1 LTITKHM
8 SVQTYI
14 IQHHESRKVA
24 QNVCYS
30 GASALVGIFTT
41 GARWLV
47 GADVKIRS
55 SIWVGAF
62 VKQPFV
68 VLARVLLLLALYYT
82 YDPTVPDRLMM
93 SITAWTDPVLASMDV
108 RNNVPGAATTMKC
121 KDFAL
126 HFATSLYMV
135 FTHAAAIVNALSTGI
150 TEQTVLS
157 VAENLLMMPYSW
169 ATSYDHFAQLGLA
182 SISTATIVYTLTGIE
197 YYTVGM
203 FAKFLE
209 YMWFDKHEHAKDE
222 YKEIVLQVLGQKL
235 PLANACWW
243 QQSPANILFEKAVET
258 HGSPTH
264 IAALLRDSPL
274 EQRCQGKWKNG
285 KTCTHKAKYGQYCG
299 HHHKLN

>member
-1 LTITKHM
+1 M

-14 IQHHESRKVA
+14 VQHHESRKVA

-197 YYTVGM
+197 YYTVGVL
-203 FAKFLE
+203 AKFLE
-209 YMWFDKHEHAKDE
+209 YIWFDKHEHAKDE

-235 PLANACWW
+235 LLGTACWW
-243 QQSPANILFEKAVET
+243 QQSPANLLFEKAVET

-274 EQRCQGKWKNG
+274 EQRCQGKWQSG
-285 KTCTHKAKYGQYCG
+285 KACTHKAKYGHFCG
-299 HHHKLN
+299 HHKK

>member
-1 LTITKHM
+1 M

-14 IQHHESRKVA
+14 IQHRESRKVA

-182 SISTATIVYTLTGIE
+182 SISTTTIVYTLTGIE

>member
-1 LTITKHM
+1 M
-8 SVQTYI
+8 SIQTYVA
-14 IQHHESRKVA
+14 QHHESQKVA

-30 GASALVGIFTT
+30 GASALAGIFMT

-55 SIWVGAF
+55 SIWVGAY

-68 VLARVLLLLALYYT
+68 VLARVLLLLALYYV
-82 YDPTVPDRLMM
+82 YDPTAPDRLMM
-93 SITAWTDPVLASMDV
+93 SITAWADPVIASMDV
-108 RNNVPGAATTMKC
+108 RNNVPGAATMMKY
-121 KDFAL
+121 KDFVL

-150 TEQTVLS
+150 TEQAVLS

-169 ATSYDHFAQLGLA
+169 ATSYDHFTQLGLA
-182 SISTATIVYTLTGIE
+182 SISAATIVYTLTCIE

-203 FAKFLE
+203 LAKFLE
-209 YMWFDKHEHAKDE
+209 YMWFDKHEHVKDE

-235 PLANACWW
+235 PLATACWW
-243 QQSPANILFEKAVET
+243 QQSPANLLFEKAVKT

-274 EQRCQGKWKNG
+274 EQRCQGKWKSG
-285 KTCTHKAKYGQYCG
+285 KACTHKAKYGHFCG
-299 HHHKLN
+299 HHKKIN